1 MSRDV
6 FSNATNVLNTQTN
19 TPNAQNSSNVHS
31 VTLSDADARFLTSD
45 IGFLTRYGY
54 SHKQL
59 IQLIARAQ
67 EAGVETHEEMIS
79 SGEIT
84 AEHYYRCLADYLK
97 LDFLTAHHLQNIELT
112 KNKNIIHALRHSSQ
126 ILHRDQTGALIL
138 VTAPKRAEI
147 ERLRDRL
154 AQYPGL
160 SSRIAIA
167 QPTQIRQAY
176 LSQLNK
182 TLSQHASQTLHRQ
195 MPSFSAYQVAS
206 GRIAAFVVLV
216 ILLVSLLAVT
226 ATSTLSLIIN
236 SFISIVFFLSVSL
249 RFGAAFTL
257 TDNKKQLITPPE
269 IREKGLPVYSVLVAA
284 YDEAIIIPDLIKAL
298 SNLDWPAAK
307 LDVKIVLEANDQP
320 TIAAVKSAIA
330 NLSAFEIIIVPTGT
344 PRTKP
349 RALNYA
355 LPLARGAFVV
365 IYDAEDRPH
374 PGQLKAAYYKLST
387 SSDHVACIQAPL
399 LIDNAKHTWL
409 SAMFFLE
416 YAGLFD
422 GVVPALA
429 RWRLPVLLGGTSN
442 HFRTRILRAIGAWD
456 PYNVTEDADLGI
468 RLKRYGYRVEV
479 IDLPTYEEAPG
490 SYTIWLKQR
499 TRWFKGWMQT
509 SLVHMRAPMRTFS
522 QLGGRGFFT
531 FHLIST
537 SLLAS
542 ALGYPFFIALIA
554 YHLYLTV
561 VFGAD
566 PGFAFL
572 MTFNL
577 IFAFLTYAFLSYRA
591 LSYRKQKSQSWY
603 ALGLPIYWIFLS
615 IAAWRALG
623 QLITAPHIWEK
634 TPHGKALR
642 STLPWL
648 ANKK

>member
-1 MSRDV
+1 MSRYI
-6 FSNATNVLNTQTN
+6 FSNVNNIPSTQTN
-19 TPNAQNSSNVHS
+19 KLSDQNSNDARKAA
-31 VTLSDADARFLTSD
+31 LSDADAGLLTSD
-45 IGFLTRYGY
+45 IGFLIRYGY

-59 IQLIARAQ
+59 IQLTARAQ
-67 EAGVETHEEMIS
+67 KTGVEAHEEMIFTGDIS
-79 SGEIT
+79 

-97 LDFLTAHHLQNIELT
+97 LDFVTAHHLQNIELT
-112 KNKNIIHALRHSSQ
+112 KSKGIIHALRHSSQ

-138 VTAPKRAEI
+138 VTAPKREEI
-147 ERLRDRL
+147 KRLRYRL
-154 AQYPGL
+154 AQYRGL

-167 QPTQIRQAY
+167 QPTEIRQAY
-176 LSQLNK
+176 LAQLNK

-195 MPSFSAYQVAS
+195 MPRFSAYQVAS
-206 GRIAAFVVLV
+206 RRIVIFVVV
-216 ILLVSLLAVT
+216 AILLISLLAVT
-226 ATSTLSLIIN
+226 QTNTLSLIIN

-249 RFGAAFTL
+249 RFGAAVTL
-257 TDNKKQLITPPE
+257 KDNKKQLIPPPE
-269 IREKGLPVYSVLVAA
+269 IRERNLPVYSVLVAV
-284 YDEAIIIPDLIKAL
+284 YDEAVIIPDLIRAL

-307 LDVKIVLEANDQP
+307 LDIKIVLEANDQP
-320 TIAAVKSAIA
+320 TITAVKSAIT
-330 NLSAFEIIIVPTGT
+330 NLSAFEIIIVPTGA

-374 PGQLKAAYYKLST
+374 PSQLKAAYYKFST
-387 SSDHVACIQAPL
+387 SPDHIACIQAPL
-399 LIDNAKHTWL
+399 LIDNVNHTWL
-409 SAMFFLE
+409 SAMFSLE
-416 YAGLFD
+416 YASLFD

-468 RLKRYGYRVEV
+468 RLKRYGYHVEV
-479 IDLPTYEEAPG
+479 IDQPTYEEAPA

-509 SLVHMRAPMRTFS
+509 TLVHMRAPMRTFS

-561 VFGAD
+561 AFGTD

-577 IFAFLTYAFLSYRA
+577 LFAFLTYAFLSYRA
-591 LSYRKQKSQSWY
+591 LSYRNKKSHTWY
-603 ALGLPIYWIFLS
+603 ALYLPIYWIFLS

-634 TPHGKALR
+634 TPHGKAMR
-642 STLPWL
+642 SSLP
-648 ANKK
+648 